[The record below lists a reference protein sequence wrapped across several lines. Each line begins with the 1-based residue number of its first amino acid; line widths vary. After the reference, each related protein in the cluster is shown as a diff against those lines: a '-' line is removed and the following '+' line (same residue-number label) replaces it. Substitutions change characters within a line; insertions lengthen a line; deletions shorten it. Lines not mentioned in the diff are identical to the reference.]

1 MKEKELNERFEKI
14 EKRLDV
20 IEKALKAIATA
31 AKKAHEEVKLS
42 KWDD

>member
-1 MKEKELNERFEKI
+1 MTDKELNERFEKI

-20 IEKALKAIATA
+20 IEKALKALATA
-31 AKKAHEEVKLS
+31 AKKAHKEVKLG